1 METIKRQKIDE
12 RVWFTPEEKEQFAAK
27 SDHKCCHCGKKAFFK
42 YGATVEHFI
51 PISKGGTNRDINMIM
66 LCKDCNAH
74 KDNFIYRPK
83 DYLPYLKQEHLEKI
97 QGYFDSYIMS
107 FDFVN
112 RDNLLACDRYK
123 VLVNVMPDNLYYTVK
138 ERYKSKK
145 KRDKF
150 FEQHSIP
157 YWVKR
162 ATFDDVD
169 KLTEYFIKYLKKYD
183 CLDDEASARIN
194 IEFWLTFG
202 CIYYIERDN
211 DIECFITVSVT
222 KANNR
227 VTIKNKKIDYFLTVN
242 VFAYY
247 STSKSL
253 TLVYNLS
260 RQIPRIICDEQGL
273 RQMPVKYSMLKNDT
287 LSGEICDGGS
297 IFEGGRF
304 IHAFMVLYD
313 CDKDTLPSITEDKAL
328 SDFFKRFNQLSRDK
342 LDSWFN
348 SHGTSSFDWML
359 EEIELSEL
367 SDEEEFDEVVEED
380 ED

>member
-12 RVWFTPEEKEQFAAK
+12 RVWFTPEEKEQFASK
-27 SDHKCCHCGKKAFFK
+27 SDHKCCHCGKKVFFK

-66 LCKDCNAH
+66 LCKECNEV

-83 DYLPYLKQEHLEKI
+83 DYLPYLKKEYLEKI
-97 QGYFDSYIMS
+97 EGYFNSYISS

-123 VLVNVMPDNLYYTVK
+123 VLVNIMPDNLYYTVK
-138 ERYKSKK
+138 ERHKSRKK
-145 KRDKF
+145 QDDF
-150 FEQHSIP
+150 FEKHSIP

-162 ATFDDVD
+162 ATFDDID
-169 KLTEYFIKYLKKYD
+169 KLTEYFIKYLKKYN

-211 DIECFITVSVT
+211 GIECFVTVSVT
-222 KANNR
+222 KANDR
-227 VTIKNKKIDYFLTVN
+227 VIIKDKNIDYFLTMN
-242 VFAYY
+242 VFSYY
-247 STSKSL
+247 SSNKSL
-253 TLVYNLS
+253 TLTFNLA
-260 RQIPRIICDEQGL
+260 RQIPRIICDEQGI

-287 LSGEICDGGS
+287 LSCEVCNGGS

-304 IHAFMVLYD
+304 INSFMVLYNGD
-313 CDKDTLPSITEDKAL
+313 RQDLPFITEDKDL
-328 SDFFKRFNQLSRDK
+328 SVFFKRFNQLNRSK
-342 LDSWFN
+342 LNSWFAG
-348 SHGTSSFDWML
+348 HGTSSFDWML
-359 EEIELSEL
+359 EEIELSEATE
-367 SDEEEFDEVVEED
+367 EEEFTDIVEED
-380 ED
+380 EE